1 MEKNL
6 KFKSPRPRYLPDGWQ
21 ADAKR
26 GRQNSKLMILCAL
39 GAVLGILIF
48 ITATS
53 NAEYKIYL
61 KNGRTISGIEEIKH
75 ENGNVK
81 IFKEGI
87 LLDMPKANI
96 LKIEEYKPAFVE
108 KPQEEG
114 GAESGE
120 KPAGSQTPDYLKFD
134 KEAFSNEQKAKEEAE
149 NARLEKLQETKE
161 QKQSID
167 NKVNSLKT
175 LQDKSSSLG
184 YQINRQMT
192 IGKLRKVRQLREEKK
207 QVDAQIESLKKEK
220 EPLIEHSEELE
231 EEIDNLER

>member
-1 MEKNL
+1 MKENL
-6 KFKSPRPRYLPDGWQ
+6 ELRILFALNVIFCILFFIPIIS
-21 ADAKR
+21 DA
-26 GRQNSKLMILCAL
+26 A
-39 GAVLGILIF
+39 
-48 ITATS
+48 
-53 NAEYKIYL
+53 YKIYL

-108 KPQEEG
+108 KKSQEEG
-114 GAESGE
+114 DAESGE
-120 KPAGSQTPDYLKFD
+120 KPVESQTPDYLKFD
-134 KEAFSNEQKAKEEAE
+134 KEAFSNEQKAKEEAD

-167 NKVNSLKT
+167 DKVNSLKT
-175 LQDKSSSLG
+175 LQDKNLSLAK
-184 YQINRQMT
+184 QIEHQMT
-192 IGKLRKVRQLREEKK
+192 IGKLRRVRQLREEKK
-207 QVDAQIESLKKEK
+207 QVDAQIENLKKEK